1 MRDPEIRGA
10 VMNIL
15 LAPFFFD
22 PDTLIVEEL
31 GLRHGAGR
39 IDIAVINGECHGY
52 EVKSDQDTLRR
63 LPRQVGIYDSVLD
76 RVTLVV
82 TGHHVAQ
89 ATEMVPDWWGIILA
103 EGQLDGEI
111 NFKTIRSGTKNSS
124 VSAIA
129 VAKLLW
135 RDEALQLLAELGAIE
150 GMRSK
155 PRRKIYSR
163 IIDLIDL
170 PRLQE
175 SVRNQL
181 KSRKDWRSARLQRPC
196 DG

>member
-10 VMNIL
+10 VKNIL
-15 LAPFFFD
+15 LAPFFLD

-39 IDIAVINGECHGY
+39 IDIAVINGEFHGY
-52 EVKSDQDTLRR
+52 ELKGDQDTLRR
-63 LPRQVGIYDSVLD
+63 LPRQIAVYNSVLD
-76 RVTLVV
+76 RVTLIV
-82 TGHHVAQ
+82 TRHHVAQ

-103 EGQLDGEI
+103 ETQLECAID
-111 NFKTIRSGTKNSS
+111 FKTIRSGTKNSS

-135 RDEALQLLAELGAIE
+135 RDEALQLLAELGAID

-155 PRRKIYSR
+155 PRGKIYSR

-170 PRLQE
+170 PQLQD
-175 SVRNQL
+175 SVRNRL
-181 KSRKDWRSARLQRPC
+181 KSRKDWRSAGQQRPC